1 MRICATAW
9 SRCRSPFRH
18 CRQRRTPSLSSCSRC
33 EIKTVFL
40 VSAALCTSR
49 APVNAACQ
57 CWRRLPLKVPAHNLE
72 IPVQDLEYQQSL
84 HAGCVASS
92 DMCFLLHTL
101 PPNAATNYGHI
112 AQRDKELAAAVAAA
126 ASAREASSLPTS
138 PTGRGLR
145 TNLSGGSHSTG
156 AVTSP
161 MGHLSAVVVP
171 SHAGELRC

>member
-1 MRICATAW
+1 M
-9 SRCRSPFRH
+9 
-18 CRQRRTPSLSSCSRC
+18 L
-33 EIKTVFL
+33 
-40 VSAALCTSR
+40 
-49 APVNAACQ
+49 PVNAGAGYPLRYQHITLRYQYMTLSTSKACMLAA
-57 CWRRLPLKVPAHNLE
+57 WLLT
-72 IPVQDLEYQQSL
+72 Y
-84 HAGCVASS
+84 
-92 DMCFLLHTL
+92 MCFLLHTL

-145 TNLSGGSHSTG
+145 TNLSGGPHSTG